1 MFESLK
7 KSVEAYQAD
16 LLQKTL
22 ADLQEQINN
31 NEYKWHA
38 KQYLTPAQQK
48 NLLAGKITLDSLQ
61 DKIAAKIAKRANY
74 AGRIAA
80 AEKETRTIESVT
92 VTIVWKKSAT
102 WGNNPRATVRA
113 KLRTAEGYLQY
124 ETYESSSVG
133 GCGYDKGST
142 AVAEGLNQ
150 CTALL
155 RLLYSA
161 ESLRLAHNSSRNA
174 VERSR
179 RDYLGYGS
187 GYGPLPAFE
196 GGVGVSSLANILENL
211 GFHYEHVSW
220 GKAFDVYQ
228 FTAK

>member
-7 KSVEAYQAD
+7 KSVESYQAD
-16 LLQKTL
+16 RLQKTL
-22 ADLQEQINN
+22 ADLQEQIDAK
-31 NEYKWHA
+31 EYKWHA
-38 KQYLTPAQQK
+38 KEYLTPVQQK
-48 NLLAGKITLDSLQ
+48 NLLAGKLTLESLQ

-74 AGRIAA
+74 AVRIAA
-80 AEKETRTIESVT
+80 AEKETRSLEMVT
-92 VTIVWKKSAT
+92 VTIIWKPSKT

-113 KLRTAEGYLQY
+113 KMKTAEGYLQY
-124 ETYESSSVG
+124 ETYESSSIG

-142 AVAEGLNQ
+142 AIAEGLNQ

-155 RLLYSA
+155 RDMYQA
-161 ESLRLAHNSSRNA
+161 EENRLNN
-174 VERSR
+174 EPEKPR
-179 RDYLGYGS
+179 RDYIGYGS

-196 GGVGVSSLANILENL
+196 GGVGISSLQHILENL
-211 GFHYEHVSW
+211 GFVYEHLSW